1 MTITLVPEVETWLCE
16 RAARDGKDTEAVVNE
31 LLAAAL
37 ADKAEKEEAYH
48 RALLESGLVKQI
60 ARRTEP
66 DTSDRRLIEVQGE
79 PVSETIIRERE
90 APASEEEKEAAF
102 HQAMLAAGLLTSI
115 PPPRDPSKAARPI
128 FEVKGEPLSETIM
141 RERR

>member
-1 MTITLVPEVETWLCE
+1 MTITLEPGTEARLRE
-16 RAARDGKDTEAVVNE
+16 RAAQEDRDADALANQMLTEA
-31 LLAAAL
+31 LM
-37 ADKAEKEEAYH
+37 DKVGKEEAYH
-48 RALLESGLVKQI
+48 RALLGSGLVKQI

-66 DTSDRRLIEVQGE
+66 DTSDRRLIEVKGE
-79 PVSETIIRERE
+79 PVPETIIRERE

-115 PPPRDPSKAARPI
+115 PPPRDPSKAGRPI
-128 FEVKGEPLSETIM
+128 FEVEGEPLSETIM

>member
-1 MTITLVPEVETWLCE
+1 MTITLVPEVVARLSE
-16 RAARDGKDTEAVVNE
+16 RAARDGKDTEAVVNQI
-31 LLAAAL
+31 LADAL
-37 ADKAEKEEAYH
+37 ADGAEKEETYH

-90 APASEEEKEAAF
+90 APASEEEKKAVF
-102 HQAMLAAGLLTSI
+102 HQSMLAAGLLTHI
-115 PPPRDPSKAARPI
+115 PSPRDPSKAERPLI
-128 FEVKGEPLSETIM
+128 TVQGEPVSETII